1 MNFQERLFM
10 LKILIISTNADE
22 AGAPRHVETI
32 VKGLASNY
40 KFITV
45 FGEGGPV
52 SERLQSSGC
61 TVHIIDQMRT
71 AINPIKDIIALVKIV
86 LLVFKYKPDLIHCH
100 SAKAGMLGR
109 ISAFISCTPWV
120 YTVHGWGWR
129 GLSGLKGRLV
139 IFIEK
144 ILKHIPGGTYI
155 FVAND
160 VMNDGKRV
168 VGIDLINSKVI
179 YNGVSEIESSEFP
192 SGNGYTILMPARVSS
207 AKDHETLIQGFELF
221 NCVKSRLILC
231 GTGTDAPEFI
241 ALAKHLAPTAFGR
254 IFFLGQSS
262 NVEGIYSQCDVFAL
276 VSNFEALPLS
286 IIEAMSCGKPIIAT
300 AVGGIPELI
309 ENGRNGI
316 LVRLKCVDDVVAALT
331 IYKEKRIRILHG
343 NASKTIYNKRFTCNL
358 MLNSI
363 SNVYKSIG
371 AAIK

>member
-1 MNFQERLFM
+1 M

-22 AGAPRHVETI
+22 AGAPRHVETL
-32 VKGLASNY
+32 VKGLALNY
-40 KFITV
+40 KFITA
-45 FGEGGPV
+45 FGESGPV
-52 SERLQSSGC
+52 SERLRSSGFK
-61 TVHIIDQMRT
+61 VHVIDQMRT
-71 AINPIKDIIALVKIV
+71 TINPIMDIIALVKIIF
-86 LLVFKYKPDLIHCH
+86 LVFKYKPDLIHCH

-109 ISAFISCTPWV
+109 ISAFISRTPWV

-129 GLSGLKGRLV
+129 GLSGLKCRLI

-160 VMNDGKRV
+160 VMNDGRRV
-168 VGIDLINSKVI
+168 VGIDPINSKVI
-179 YNGVSEIESSEFP
+179 YNGVSEIESNEFP
-192 SGNGYTILMPARVSS
+192 SGDGYTIVMPARVSS

-231 GTGTDAPEFI
+231 GTGTDAPGFI
-241 ALAKHLAPTAFGR
+241 AFAKHLAPTAFGR
-254 IFFLGQSS
+254 ISFIGQSS

-331 IYKEKRIRILHG
+331 IYKERRIRMLHG
-343 NASKTIYNKRFTCNL
+343 NASKAIYNKHFTSNL

-363 SNVYKSIG
+363 SNVYSSIG
-371 AAIK
+371 SVKK